1 MTINTNI
8 KISPG
13 NSKMGAIPSV
23 SLPAIKTC
31 RDCKCKEKCY
41 AAKLERLRP
50 TVRNAYQH
58 NLEVLQSNPE
68 TFWREVEATVM
79 LNRYFR
85 FHVSKDSKQTG
96 SVSQGIG
103 TPVSTD
109 CRLNISSG
117 SASSSELNLITG

>member
-79 LNRYFR
+79 LNRYF
-85 FHVSKDSKQTG
+85 
-96 SVSQGIG
+96 
-103 TPVSTD
+103 PVS
-109 CRLNISSG
+109 RQRRHSEQGL
-117 SASSSELNLITG
+117 SAPHDRYRRAQSALRDPVLHQAI

>member
-85 FHVSKDSKQTG
+85 FHVSGDIPSKDYLLRMI
-96 SVSQGIG
+96 GIAEAQSALRN
-103 TPVSTD
+103 PV
-109 CRLNISSG
+109 LHQAI
-117 SASSSELNLITG
+117 

>member
-13 NSKMGAIPSV
+13 KSKMGAIPSV

-50 TVRNAYQH
+50 TVRNAY
-58 NLEVLQSNPE
+58 
-68 TFWREVEATVM
+68 
-79 LNRYFR
+79 
-85 FHVSKDSKQTG
+85 
-96 SVSQGIG
+96 
-103 TPVSTD
+103 
-109 CRLNISSG
+109 ISITSRCSRAILRHSG
-117 SASSSELNLITG
+117 VK

>member
-68 TFWREVEATVM
+68 TFWREVEATVTSGFTSAAT
-79 LNRYFR
+79 FR
-85 FHVSKDSKQTG
+85 ARIICSTC
-96 SVSQGIG
+96 SVSPSAIGIAK
-103 TPVSTD
+103 S
-109 CRLNISSG
+109 C
-117 SASSSELNLITG
+117 ASPSDMIL